1 MALTDTKL
9 KRLSPT
15 DGLYQVADGG
25 GLYVEVH
32 PTGKRV
38 WRMQYRLGGRGSKKE
53 KVTLGEYPSFTL
65 EQARQWRDECRAMVA
80 RGLSPAAAKQANKAA
95 EAAKDTDSISAFA
108 ELWFS
113 DVVRRTNGNP
123 TNIRRVLDKDVIPGI
138 GDKRVSEV
146 TIADILKITDAIK
159 ARGADQMALQTRNVM
174 KRLFAYAIARGKTQ
188 FNPAAAIEA
197 RFIAT
202 ARSRDVALTPPELG
216 KLLRGIYQSS
226 IKRQHKLALHLLILC
241 MVRKSELLE
250 ARWGELDF
258 EKAEWSIP
266 AERMKKEKPHL
277 VPLSKQA
284 VAMFEELRG
293 LANGSEWVV
302 PSRNTLKEPISHST
316 LNQAVRS
323 LDLDVRDF
331 VIHDFRRTASTHL
344 HEAGFNSDWVEKALA
359 HEQKGIRRVYNR
371 AEYLSQRRDMLQW
384 WADFVD
390 AQIEEGRKVVIGRF
404 GKAYQAA

>member
-9 KRLSPT
+9 QRLSPKERP
-15 DGLYQVADGG
+15 YQAADGG
-25 GLYVEVH
+25 GLYIEVH
-32 PTGKRV
+32 PTGKKV

-53 KVTLGEYPSFTL
+53 KVTLGGYPSFTL
-65 EQARQWRDECRAMVA
+65 AQARQWREKCRAMVA
-80 RGLSPAAAKQANKAA
+80 HGSSPAAAKQASKAV
-95 EAAKDTDSISAFA
+95 ETAKKTDSVRDFA
-108 ELWFS
+108 EQWFV
-113 DVVRRTNGNP
+113 DVVSKNNSEPR
-123 TNIRRVLDKDVIPGI
+123 NIRRVLDKDVIPGI
-138 GDKRVSEV
+138 GDKRVCEV
-146 TIADILKITDAIK
+146 TIEDVLKITDAIK

-188 FNPAAAIEA
+188 FNPAAAVDA

-202 ARSRDVALTPPELG
+202 ARSRDVALSPEEIG

-250 ARWGELDF
+250 AQWEEVNL

-266 AERMKKEKPHL
+266 AERMKKDKSHL

-284 VAMFEELRG
+284 LAMFEELRG
-293 LANGSEWVV
+293 LASGSEWVL
-302 PSRNTLKEPISHST
+302 PSRNTLKEPVAHST

-323 LDLDVRDF
+323 LDLGIRDF

-359 HEQKGIRRVYNR
+359 HEQKGIRGVYNR
-371 AEYLSQRRDMLQW
+371 AEYLVQRREMLQW